1 MNYKTETIMSVHIG
15 LMIWK
20 EMKTK
25 EIPISIFAE
34 KMAISRTKAQEII
47 NSATLDVTLL
57 ATVSEVLGFNFF
69 SYYEKGKLFSELNKK
84 ETQASAEEIKRLKS
98 LLSEKNKTIE
108 LKDKM
113 IQNLSHTVSLL
124 EKVQYR

>member
-1 MNYKTETIMSVHIG
+1 MNFETDTIMSLHIG

-25 EIPISIFAE
+25 GISVSVLAE
-34 KMAISRTKAQEII
+34 KMAISKNKAQEII
-47 NSATLDVTLL
+47 NSSTLDVSLL
-57 ATVSEVLGFNFF
+57 SKVCEVLGYNFF
-69 SYYEKGKLFSELNKK
+69 SYYEKGKVFSGHDQQELQK
-84 ETQASAEEIKRLKS
+84 SAEEIKRLKDI
-98 LLSEKNKTIE
+98 LAEKSKALE

>member
-1 MNYKTETIMSVHIG
+1 MSVHIG

-25 EIPISIFAE
+25 EIPVSIFAE
-34 KMAISRTKAQEII
+34 KMAISKIKAQEII
-47 NSATLDVTLL
+47 NSSTLDVSLL
-57 ATVSEVLGFNFF
+57 ANVSEILGYNFF
-69 SYYEKGKLFSELNKK
+69 SYYEKGKLFSELSKK

>member
-1 MNYKTETIMSVHIG
+1 MSVHIG

-20 EMKTK
+20 EMKVK
-25 EIPISIFAE
+25 GISVSILAE
-34 KMAISRTKAQEII
+34 KVGLSKSKVQEII
-47 NSATLDVTLL
+47 NSATLDVSLL
-57 ATVSEVLGFNFF
+57 ANVSDALGFNFF
-69 SYYEKGKLFSELNKK
+69 SYYEKGKSFSELNQK
-84 ETQASAEEIKRLKS
+84 ELEKSKEEIGRLKS

-113 IQNLSHTVSLL
+113 IQSLTHTVSLL

>member
-1 MNYKTETIMSVHIG
+1 MSVHIG

-20 EMKTK
+20 EMK
-25 EIPISIFAE
+25 ISGISVSTFAE
-34 KMAISRTKAQEII
+34 KMAISKNKAQDII
-47 NSATLDVTLL
+47 NSSSLDVSLL
-57 ATVSEVLGFNFF
+57 ATVSEILGYNFF
-69 SYYEKGKLFSELNKK
+69 SYYEKGKLFSDLSQK

>member
-1 MNYKTETIMSVHIG
+1 
-15 LMIWK
+15 MIWK

-25 EIPISIFAE
+25 GISVAVLAE
-34 KMAISRTKAQEII
+34 KMAISKNKAQEII
-47 NSATLDVTLL
+47 NSSSLDVALL
-57 ATVSEVLGFNFF
+57 ATVSEILGYNFF
-69 SYYEKGKLFSELNKK
+69 SYYEKGKLFSDHNQK
-84 ETQASAEEIKRLKS
+84 EIKASAEEIKRLKS

-113 IQNLSHTVSLL
+113 IQNLSQTVSIL